1 VMATKLENGDLSIMT
16 VAVWETIE
24 HLDNA
29 RKLVQEEYKRKKFD
43 PAEFTRGHGI
53 TMERQLYHVYERGL

>member
-1 VMATKLENGDLSIMT
+1 MATKLENGDLSIIT

-29 RKLVQEEYKRKKFD
+29 RKLVQDEYRKINFD
-43 PAEFTRGHGI
+43 PVEFTRNHGI
-53 TMERQLYHVYERGL
+53 TMDRQLYHAYDRGL